1 VVLATGFVVVFVCL
15 TGVALGAYG
24 LHTWHQIDRVKGLHI
39 AAAPPGEP
47 INVLL
52 VGSDSREGEYDESAV
67 SGKRTDTIL
76 VLRVDPRSEQ
86 VTALS
91 FPRDL
96 VLQVAGQN
104 RRGMINAI
112 YNAPGKQQALIDT
125 IQQDFGI
132 AINHWVEVDFQGFRQ
147 LVDAIDGVTLYIPYP
162 LRDIKSGFQIDQ
174 TGCVTLNGDEALGYA
189 RSRTIQYQVDGH
201 WRTDPLSDLSRI
213 TRQQALMGEALR
225 RALDRS
231 QRNPIAL
238 QYTVAIGANN
248 VSVDDTMGFDDMV
261 DLLDQFRDFDT
272 NRFVTLTLPNV
283 PDPDASGRLLV
294 DDAAAEPIL
303 NLFRGLD
310 PSEVGPGN
318 VDVTVVNGTAAGA
331 PEQQRPTLATDVSG
345 ALHQVGFVVEQ
356 PADAGTFYAN
366 SVIQYAPGELNR
378 AQGLARYV
386 TGGVALAETPEVAP
400 GHVTLIAGADFTTVH
415 DQPTPIAELPAPPGV
430 APTTTTT
437 LAPGGAAPT
446 TSLPPPVTFGT
457 TTTLP
462 AQSGAIPPGAC
473 G

>member
-1 VVLATGFVVVFVCL
+1 MVFVCL
-15 TGVALGAYG
+15 TGVALATYG
-24 LHTWHQIDRVKGLHI
+24 LRTWQKIDHVKGLHI

-52 VGSDSREGEYDESAV
+52 VGSDSRDGEFDASAV
-67 SGKRTDTIL
+67 GGKRTDTII
-76 VLRVDPRSEQ
+76 VMRVDPRSDQ

-96 VLQVAGQN
+96 ILPVAGQN
-104 RRGMINAI
+104 RNGMINAI

-162 LRDIKSGFQIDQ
+162 LRDIKSGFRIDQ

-189 RSRTIQYQVDGH
+189 RSRTVQFQVDGR
-201 WRTDPLSDLSRI
+201 WQTDPLSDLSRI

-225 RALDRS
+225 RGFDKS
-231 QRNPIAL
+231 QRNPVKL
-238 QYTVAIGANN
+238 QYMLAIGANN
-248 VSVDDTMGFDDMV
+248 VSVDDTMGVNDML
-261 DLLDQFRDFDT
+261 DLVDQFKDFDT
-272 NRFVTLTLPNV
+272 GRFVTLTLPNA
-283 PDPDASGRLLV
+283 PDPANSDRLVV
-294 DDAAAEPIL
+294 DDVAAEPIL

-310 PSEVGPGN
+310 PSEAGPGTI
-318 VDVTVVNGTAAGA
+318 DVTVANGTAAGA

-345 ALHQVGFVVEQ
+345 ALHQVGFVVEV
-356 PADAGTFYAN
+356 PADAGTLYPN

-378 AQGLARYV
+378 AQGLARYI
-386 TGGVALAETPEVAP
+386 TGGVALAETPDVAP
-400 GHVTLIAGADFTTVH
+400 GHVTLIAGVDFTTVH
-415 DQPTPIAELPAPPGV
+415 DQPTPLDELPAPPGV
-430 APTTTTT
+430 PPTTTTT
-437 LAPGGAAPT
+437 VAPGGDTAT
-446 TSLPPPVTFGT
+446 TLPPPVTFGT

-473 G
+473 S

>member
-1 VVLATGFVVVFVCL
+1 MVFLCL
-15 TGVALGAYG
+15 SGVALATYG
-24 LHTWHQIDRVKGLHI
+24 LRTWHQIDRVKGLHI
-39 AAAPPGEP
+39 AAVPPGEP
-47 INVLL
+47 MNVLL
-52 VGSDSREGEYDESAV
+52 VGSDSREGELDAGQV
-67 SGKRTDTIL
+67 GGKRTDTIL
-76 VLRVDPRSEQ
+76 VMRVDPRTDQ

-96 VLQVAGQN
+96 VLPIAGED

-112 YNAPGKQQALIDT
+112 YTAPGKQQALIDT
-125 IQQDFGI
+125 IQQEFGI

-147 LVDAIDGVTLYIPYP
+147 LVDAIDGVTLFIPYP

-189 RSRTIQYQVDGH
+189 RARTVQYQVDGQ

-248 VSVDDTMGFDDMV
+248 VAVDDTMGFDEMI
-261 DLLDQFRDFDT
+261 DLVDQFKDFDT
-272 NRFVTLTLPNV
+272 NRFVTLTLPNLT
-283 PDPDASGRLLV
+283 DPENSDRLIV
-294 DDAAAEPIL
+294 DDVAAEPIL

-310 PSEVGPGN
+310 PSEVGPGTI
-318 VDVTVVNGTAAGA
+318 DVTVVNGTVAGA
-331 PEQQRPTLATDVSG
+331 PEQQRPALATDVSG
-345 ALHQVGFVVEQ
+345 ALDQVGFVVEE
-356 PADAGTFYAN
+356 PGEAGTLFPN

-378 AQGLARYV
+378 AQGLARYI
-386 TGGVALAETPEVAP
+386 TGGIALAESPDVAP
-400 GHVTLIAGADFTTVH
+400 GHVTLIAGSDFTTVH
-415 DQPTPIAELPAPPGV
+415 DQPTPLDELPAPPGV
-430 APTTTTT
+430 PPTTTTT
-437 LAPGGAAPT
+437 VAPGAETPT

-473 G
+473 